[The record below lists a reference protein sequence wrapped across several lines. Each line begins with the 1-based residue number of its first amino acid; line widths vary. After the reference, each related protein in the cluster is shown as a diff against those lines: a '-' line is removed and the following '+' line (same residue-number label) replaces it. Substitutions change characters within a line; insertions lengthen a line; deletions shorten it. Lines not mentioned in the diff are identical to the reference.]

1 MRIIAADNPLAPL
14 VRTLITNDVRS
25 ATRAVEALPEAEAA
39 GIVRALPEELT
50 ALILPHLQLNYA
62 AALVKDMDPAGFKA
76 VTRSMEPQ
84 RAASLLMRL
93 PTDALE
99 RLLPHAPKKLKDE
112 ARELLVYPEGSVGRI
127 MQTDYLSF
135 HENDRA
141 RDAIRKIRK
150 LASQQYPASYAY
162 VVDAEEKLVGVINM
176 RDLLLAEEDTALGS
190 IAKQD
195 VFTLDCFTDGAE
207 AAQELGKRRY
217 FAAPVV
223 DAQGRMLG
231 LVKAEQLIRGAQA
244 DVAESIQRMFG
255 GSPDERAFSSMWFSL
270 RKRLPWLHVNLA
282 TAFLAAFVVSLF
294 EDTIAR
300 ITVLAIFLPV
310 VAGQGG
316 NAGAQSLAIVMRG
329 LVMREIPRKRIA
341 ALVMKEGLLG
351 VTTGTVTGVV
361 TGLIAWLWQGSAV
374 LGVVIGLGMV
384 VNLFVAGLSGAAIPI
399 IMRSLGWDP
408 AQCSSIILT
417 TVTDVVGFLAFL
429 GFAVL
434 FQSYLV

>member
-1 MRIIAADNPLAPL
+1 MITSAIDNPLTPL
-14 VRTLITNDVRS
+14 VQTLVTNDVRS

-39 GIVRALPEELT
+39 VIVSALPDELI

-62 AALVKDMDPAGFKA
+62 AALMKDMDPASFKA
-76 VTRSMEPQ
+76 VVRSLEPK
-84 RAASLLMRL
+84 RAATLLMRL
-93 PTDALE
+93 PPDALE

-127 MQTDYLSF
+127 MQTEYLSF
-135 HENDRA
+135 RESDRA
-141 RDAIRKIRK
+141 RDAIKKVRK
-150 LASQQYPASYAY
+150 LASQRFPASYAY
-162 VVDAEEKLVGVINM
+162 VVDSEEQLVGVINM
-176 RDLLLAEEDTALGS
+176 RDLLLADEEATLES
-190 IAKQD
+190 IAKGD
-195 VFTLDCFTDGAE
+195 VFALDCFMDGAE
-207 AAQELGKRRY
+207 AARELGKRRY

-223 DAQGRMLG
+223 DSQKRLLG

-255 GSPDERAFSSMWFSL
+255 GSPDERAFSPFAFSL

-294 EDTIAR
+294 EDTIAK

-329 LVMREIPRKRIA
+329 LVMREIPRNRLS
-341 ALVMKEGLLG
+341 ALVIKEGLLG
-351 VTTGTVTGVV
+351 VTTGTVTGIV
-361 TGLIAWLWQGSAV
+361 TGLIAWLWQGNPI
-374 LGVVIGLGMV
+374 LGVVIGLGMI
-384 VNLFVAGLSGAAIPI
+384 VNLFVAGLSGAAIPV
-399 IMRSLGWDP
+399 IMRSLGLDP

-417 TVTDVVGFLAFL
+417 TVTDVVGFMAFL

>member
-1 MRIIAADNPLAPL
+1 MMLTAVDNPLSPL
-14 VRTLITNDVRS
+14 LQTLIRNDVRS
-25 ATRAVEALPEAEAA
+25 ATRAVESLPEAEAA
-39 GIVRALPEELT
+39 GIVRALPHDLT

-62 AALVKDMDPAGFKA
+62 AALVKDMEPASFKA
-76 VTRSMEPQ
+76 VVQAVEPK

-93 PTDALE
+93 PPDALA
-99 RLLPHAPKKLKDE
+99 RLLPHAPKKLLDE
-112 ARELLVYPEGSVGRI
+112 ARELLVYPQGSVGRI

-135 HENDRA
+135 HEDESVRA
-141 RDAIRKIRK
+141 VIRKIRK
-150 LASQQYPASYAY
+150 LGPQRYPASYAY
-162 VVDAEEKLVGVINM
+162 VVDADERLAGVINM
-176 RDLLLAEEDTALGS
+176 RDLLLADEEAPLKS
-190 IAKQD
+190 VAKQD
-195 VFTLDCFTDGAE
+195 VFTLDCFMDSTE

-223 DAQGRMLG
+223 DAENRMLG
-231 LVKAEQLIRGAQA
+231 LVKAEQLIHGAQA

-255 GSPDERAFSSMWFSL
+255 GSPDERAFSSFGFSL

-282 TAFLAAFVVSLF
+282 TALLAAFVVSMF

-300 ITVLAIFLPV
+300 ITVLAVFLPV

-329 LVMREIPRKRIA
+329 LVMREIPRDRLL

-351 VTTGTVTGVV
+351 LVTGAVTGIV
-361 TGLIAWLWQGSAV
+361 TGLVAWLWQGNPI
-374 LGVVIGLGMV
+374 LGLVIGMGMV
-384 VNLFVAGLSGAAIPI
+384 VNLCAAGLFGAAIPV

-408 AQCSSIILT
+408 AQCSNIILT

-434 FQSYLV
+434 FQSFLI